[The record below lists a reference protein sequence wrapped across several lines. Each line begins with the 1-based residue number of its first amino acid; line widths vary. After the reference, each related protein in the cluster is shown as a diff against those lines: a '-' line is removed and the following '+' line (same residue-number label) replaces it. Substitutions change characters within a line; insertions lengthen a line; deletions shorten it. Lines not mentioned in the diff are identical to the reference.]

1 MEMWKLDSVFLK
13 IGQFSL
19 FPFNCRK
26 VGRVQL
32 SSNFFLLLSLISHS
46 RTRFE
51 HIFLKNTSKV
61 EILQWWKKRLWKD
74 FDIS

>member
-19 FPFNCRK
+19 LPFNCRK

-32 SSNFFLLLSLISHS
+32 SYNFLLLLSLISHP

-61 EILQWWKKRLWKD
+61 EILQWSKKRLWKV